1 MTRRLLVTLV
11 ITLAAL
17 WARVPAALADAGE
30 DLAAGRTALASG
42 ELDKAWRLLVAA
54 AESLPNSVEAHLALA
69 DCYLQKG
76 QVDDALSEYHIVI
89 KLSPKHGRATMLV
102 EALTARHRTLE
113 QKLAAAEQLVSV
125 KSYQSA
131 INLLATTFHEPLDPA
146 EREVVR
152 LRLAEI
158 HLWWGGNDAAMTEA
172 VQLAAELSTAE
183 GRAQANAIAALAAAG
198 LGRYAE
204 AEARAAKAD
213 AAPQTWRDRLGI
225 IALLK
230 DLDAQRDLVAVSR
243 AVGKAL
249 ATLPDSIQRETI
261 KMAVFD
267 RLSKAARD
275 RLGTGDGAGALAV
288 VWPMV
293 SDGEVPGDE
302 SILKPV
308 KLTGGW
314 LGADASGQA
323 AWLAI
328 ADLLS
333 QLGDVEMQGQVQSTP
348 LAYWLASQVILQS
361 AAADAAR
368 GDAMI
373 SLIGKL
379 AGASHGAQGRKSGQ
393 PLSRADVVQHA
404 LILQVAS
411 HPASGVQQDH
421 LVGAIIHHIQR
432 YEAAHDLR
440 TGVDLF
446 VKIAASEDSARPD
459 VEVVVSLPK
468 GAAHAK
474 LVQHLA
480 GAFHTLGQAA
490 FNDAAATLAPAPN
503 AKLNRDDTVALV
515 LLSELMSAYPRL
527 PFAKAATDLGG
538 QIIERYAGIEMW
550 DAAAQAIDLL
560 YEGSE
565 AAAWNGRWQA
575 AALKVR
581 NGSAEESK
589 LSGLGRRL
597 PEQLHPLIKES
608 LSNQVALLRQS
619 PTEALRAQVLAAA
632 QPLLERYLQLDR
644 RDLAEQVIDVLAAAP
659 AGKGDEIAD
668 LRDWALWARAS
679 IAGQK
684 ALASLARTAK
694 ATGDKPLP
702 LDGGHQAE
710 IKILDDLVTD
720 YPRSSFTPQAVGR
733 INSIVGLY
741 ERYRSFDTAASVLA
755 GFIKAH
761 PKIEAAEQLQYSLA
775 LISLK
780 KARLVFGER
789 EDQSTPPQQQVSAEF
804 TVAIKEISEFL
815 KAHPT
820 GKFTTQAEAE
830 LLSIARA
837 YGGVG
842 GWAAARSVITQ
853 MTAAG
858 PNANQRRIPGYPRLL
873 EAATYLGELDPAYA
887 LHLLSPA
894 PKSNDGR
901 PDDGINALA
910 LANSPAVLSLAGSL
924 NEDQDV
930 SKLADGQA
938 ASGPADKP
946 GAPAAPTPG
955 PRFSSGGFA
964 DQLQPGEGG
973 GGRASDSDLAL
984 AMVRRSEQ
992 QHLAQIARLGPKKGK
1007 NQGPDGGEA
1016 SGQQAAQDQPVRL
1029 PSGVVLSEAAMK
1041 AQDEASDKAYSI
1053 LLELVRAGGAKNA
1066 NDAARH
1072 VADAARTHIFWM
1084 FSFFEGQLRADHAMA
1099 IINQYLKDWPTE
1111 PDRMALAFRAV
1122 TDRVA
1127 FASHTAPSD
1136 RINLAWV
1143 EARHER
1149 FEQARAAITQFI
1161 AAHPDQTNWV
1171 NQARMLAFDTYLRES
1186 DLIAAAADVR
1196 AAGLLMQASDE
1207 LGRLHQTSPHHP
1219 ECTNFPNRMWNI
1231 ADRLTA
1237 LGQRE
1242 QAITILNRI
1251 TVEFPT
1257 HQLARQAVLRT
1268 AQTYA
1273 SDLASPLRAVETY
1286 QEYLSQAGDDGNTRE
1301 QIFAIAS
1308 QLSSKRRY
1316 VESLH
1321 VYAVFVDSF
1330 PTDPRAATALQAIGA
1345 IHQANE
1351 AYNDAVASYERII
1364 AEYPSTEVIPQVKL
1378 AIAECQIN
1386 LSQWY
1391 KARRTY
1397 EEFVGK
1403 DPKNGSEA
1411 MATARIEILKN
1422 LDRYQKLLDD
1432 KEVDRNK
1439 DDAQFQI
1446 GHIVFTQLQFTDK
1459 AIREFR
1465 KVVTNFPKSHQAD
1478 DAQFEI
1484 GVALLQAG
1492 RLDDAR
1498 EQLLKV
1504 VSVYPD
1510 SPLADNALYM
1520 VGQSFEQQASR
1531 LSAVTMQGARAE
1543 AFERGQ
1549 RFAYTQNQSNLEQQ
1563 KTQLDD
1569 IRRDLKGK
1577 GDARQ
1582 LGIEEAY
1589 ANFRSNDFNG
1599 TNTVLLNR
1607 NAELQAEQESAME
1620 VANRQD
1626 RINEAFREAVTKYT
1640 KAASDYPLG
1649 DKTSESL
1656 LRMADIYEMHLKD
1669 TTSAMKTYEKIV
1681 KFFPGTPVAEDAG
1694 WKVAQFH
1701 DREGQYTA
1709 AVQAYRDFIRNY
1721 PASKRVADAQFAMAE
1736 ALEQLGRWVEA
1747 MDAYQTF
1754 RDKFAEHAKAVQAL
1768 EQINWIKAY
1777 RR

>member
-1 MTRRLLVTLV
+1 MPRRLLVTLL
-11 ITLAAL
+11 ITLASL
-17 WARVPAALADAGE
+17 GTRLPAALADAGA
-30 DLAAGRTALASG
+30 DLAAGRTALVAG
-42 ELDKAWRLLVAA
+42 ELDKALPLLVAA
-54 AESLPNSVEAHLALA
+54 AESLPQSVEARLALA
-69 DCYLQKG
+69 DCYLQMG
-76 QVDDALSEYHIVI
+76 QVDDALSEYHAVI

-102 EALTARHRTLE
+102 EALTARHQSLE

-125 KSYQSA
+125 KSYQTA
-131 INLLATTFHEPLDPA
+131 INLLTTAFREPLDPV
-146 EREVVR
+146 EREAVR

-158 HLWWGGNDAAMTEA
+158 HLVSGGNDAAMTEA

-198 LGRYAE
+198 LGRFAE

-213 AAPQTWRDRLGI
+213 AAPQVWRDRLRI

-230 DLDAQRDLVAVSR
+230 DLDAQNDVVALSR
-243 AVGKAL
+243 ATGKAL
-249 ATLPDSIQRETI
+249 ATLPDSTQRETI
-261 KMAVFD
+261 KITIFD

-275 RLGTGDGAGALAV
+275 RLGTGDGADALAL

-293 SDGEVPGDE
+293 SDGDVPGDE
-302 SILKPV
+302 SVLKPI

-314 LGADASGQA
+314 LEADASRQA
-323 AWLAI
+323 TWIAI

-333 QLGDVEMQGQVQSTP
+333 QLGEVEMRGQVQSSP

-361 AAADAAR
+361 AAPDAAR
-368 GDAMI
+368 VDAML

-379 AGASHGAQGRKSGQ
+379 AGAGHASPDRTPGQ
-393 PLSRADVVQHA
+393 PLSRADMVQHA

-411 HPASGVQQDH
+411 HPSSGDQQER
-421 LVGAIIHHIQR
+421 LVGAVINHIQR

-446 VKIAASEDSARPD
+446 VKVAASDDPARPD

-468 GAAHAK
+468 GDAHAK

-480 GAFHTLGQAA
+480 GAYHTLGHAA
-490 FNDAAATLAPAPN
+490 FNDARATLAPAPN

-527 PFAKAATDLGG
+527 PFAKAATELGG
-538 QIIERYAGIEMW
+538 QIIERYADIEMW
-550 DAAAQAIDLL
+550 DAASRAIDLL
-560 YEGSE
+560 YAGSE
-565 AAAWNGRWQA
+565 AASWNGRWQA
-575 AALKVR
+575 TALKTR
-581 NGSAEESK
+581 HGSAEESK
-589 LSGLGRRL
+589 LSSLGRRL
-597 PEQLHPLIKES
+597 PEQLHPLIKEA
-608 LSNQVALLRQS
+608 LSAQVALLRQS
-619 PTEALRAQVLAAA
+619 PTEAIRAQVLAAA
-632 QPLLERYLQLDR
+632 QPLLERYLTLDR
-644 RDLAEQVIDVLAAAP
+644 RDLADQVIDTLAAP
-659 AGKGDEIAD
+659 PDDKGHENAD
-668 LRDWALWARAS
+668 LRDWALWKRAS
-679 IAGQK
+679 IAGQE
-684 ALASLARTAK
+684 AVASLARTAK
-694 ATGDKPLP
+694 ATGDKPLS
-702 LDGGHQAE
+702 LDKGHQAE
-710 IKILDDLVTD
+710 ITILDDLVTT
-720 YPRSSFTPQAVGR
+720 YPRSSFTPQVVSR
-733 INSIVGLY
+733 ISAIAQLY

-761 PKIEAAEQLQYSLA
+761 PKIEAAEQLEYALA

-780 KARLVFGER
+780 KARLAFGER
-789 EDQSTPPQQQVSAEF
+789 EDKSTPPQQVSAEF
-804 TVAIKEISEFL
+804 TAAIKEISEFL

-830 LLSIARA
+830 LLSVARE
-837 YGGVG
+837 YGKVG
-842 GWAAARSVITQ
+842 GWVAARSVIAQ

-858 PNANQRRIPGYPRLL
+858 PNANQRRLPGYARLL
-873 EAATYLGELDPAYA
+873 EAATYLGELDPAYG

-894 PKSNDGR
+894 PKSDDGR

-910 LANSPAVLSLAGSL
+910 LANNPVVLSLADSL
-924 NEDQDV
+924 NEDQDFARR
-930 SKLADGQA
+930 SNDKP
-938 ASGPADKP
+938 ASGPTDQ
-946 GAPAAPTPG
+946 PAAPARANPG
-955 PRFSSGGFA
+955 VQFSSGGFA
-964 DQLQPGEGG
+964 DHLRPGEPGG
-973 GGRASDSDLAL
+973 GGRASESDLAL

-992 QHLAQIARLGPKKGK
+992 QHLVQIARLGKKRQDLG
-1007 NQGPDGGEA
+1007 QAGGEETE
-1016 SGQQAAQDQPVRL
+1016 QQTAQEQPVRL

-1041 AQDEASDKAYSI
+1041 AQDEAGDKAYAI
-1053 LLELVRAGGAKNA
+1053 LLELVRAGGAENA

-1084 FSFFEGQLRADHAMA
+1084 FSFFEGQLRTDRAMA
-1099 IINQYLKDWPTE
+1099 MIDQYLKDWPTE
-1111 PDRMALAFRAV
+1111 PDRVALAFRAV

-1127 FASHTAPSD
+1127 FASHTTPSD

-1149 FEQARAAITQFI
+1149 FEQARAAITEFI
-1161 AAHPDQTNWV
+1161 AVRPDETNWV
-1171 NQARMLAFDTYLRES
+1171 NQARMLAFDTYLREA
-1186 DLIAAAADVR
+1186 DLIAPAADAR

-1207 LGRLHQTSPHHP
+1207 LGRLLQTSPHHP

-1257 HQLARQAVLRT
+1257 HQLARKAVLRT

-1273 SDLASPLRAVETY
+1273 TDLASPLRAVETY

-1321 VYAVFVDSF
+1321 VYGVFVDSF
-1330 PTDPRAATALQAIGA
+1330 PTDPRAAAALQAIGA

-1351 AYNDAVASYERII
+1351 AYDDAVASYERII
-1364 AEYPSTEVIPQVKL
+1364 AEYPGTDVIPQVKL

-1397 EEFVGK
+1397 EEFVTN
-1403 DPKNGSEA
+1403 DPKNGSEGIA
-1411 MATARIEILKN
+1411 KARIEILKN

-1446 GHIVFTQLQFTDK
+1446 GHIVLTQLQYTDK

-1484 GVALLQAG
+1484 GVALLHAG

-1498 EQLLKV
+1498 EELLKV

-1531 LSAVTMQGARAE
+1531 LSTVTVQVARAE

-1549 RFAYTQNQSNLEQQ
+1549 RFAYTQNQSNLELQ
-1563 KTQLDD
+1563 KTQLEG

-1577 GDARQ
+1577 GDTRQ

-1589 ANFRSNDFNG
+1589 ANWRSNDFNG

-1626 RINEAFREAVTKYT
+1626 RINEAFREAVSKYT

-1656 LRMADIYEMHLKD
+1656 LRMAEIYEVHLKD
-1669 TTSAMKTYEKIV
+1669 MASAMKTYEKIV

-1701 DREGQYTA
+1701 DREGQYTE

-1721 PASKRVADAQFAMAE
+1721 PASKRVADAQFATAE

-1754 RDKFAEHAKAVQAL
+1754 RDKFSEHAKAVQAL